1 MPPRLWPGAGRVGD
15 WRVSVTEDRV
25 AAAIGDIHR
34 AGFGETS
41 WLEAL
46 RSLADVTGSMGAQL
60 VGFGTHAAIPFN
72 WIHGL
77 PPEAAEEFAASGGG
91 DPSVNSR
98 VRIGM
103 SAAELEVLDET
114 AFTSAEDARRFPE
127 YGRWLERYDLA
138 AGCLSPLLRRDGL
151 LIGAALMR
159 NSVQG
164 NVTSEQKRA
173 FAVLGRHLQ
182 SAVRTRM
189 AVGEHGWQVASGVLD
204 ALSLV
209 AFICAPDGRILA
221 RTTSGDDFL
230 ATDDRLGARQGVLA
244 PVRERDAIAL
254 RAAIAVA
261 CAPRLA
267 VSGETR
273 SVVLRTREGDA
284 PLLVE
289 VATAPAIYA
298 LGHGMAALVIVRTV
312 DGDRARRSERLR
324 DLFSLT
330 RAEAE
335 VASRLAEG
343 LGPQAIAETFGVAIG
358 TVRTHIRVIYEKC
371 EVRGQVE
378 LVALL
383 SRL

>member
-1 MPPRLWPGAGRVGD
+1 M
-15 WRVSVTEDRV
+15 SVTEDRV

-60 VGFGTHAAIPFN
+60 VGFGADAAIPFN

-77 PPEAAEEFAASGGG
+77 PPEAADEFAASGGAN
-91 DPSVNSR
+91 PEVNSR

-103 SAAELEVLDET
+103 SAPELTVLDEA
-114 AFTSAEDARRFPE
+114 AFTSAEDATRFRE

-159 NSVQG
+159 NSAQG

-173 FAVLGRHLQ
+173 FAVLSLHLQ

-189 AVGEHGWQVASGVLD
+189 AVGEHGWQLASGVLD

-221 RTTSGDDFL
+221 RTTSGDAFL
-230 ATDDRLGARQGVLA
+230 ATDDRLVARRGVLA
-244 PVRERDAIAL
+244 PVRDRDAVAF
-254 RAAIAVA
+254 RAAIGAA
-261 CAPRLA
+261 SAMRIPQPA
-267 VSGETR
+267 DAR
-273 SVVLRTREGDA
+273 SVVVRTREGDA

-298 LGHGMAALVIVRTV
+298 LGHGMAALVIVRSF
-312 DGDRARRSERLR
+312 DGGRARRTERLR
-324 DLFSLT
+324 DLFGLT

-358 TVRTHIRVIYEKC
+358 TVRTHIRVIYDKC

>member
-1 MPPRLWPGAGRVGD
+1 M
-15 WRVSVTEDRV
+15 SVTEDRV

-91 DPSVNSR
+91 DPGVNSR

-114 AFTSAEDARRFPE
+114 AFTSAEDALRFPE

-164 NVTSEQKRA
+164 NVRSDQKRA
-173 FAVLGRHLQ
+173 FAVLARHLQ

-221 RTTSGDDFL
+221 RTTSGDCFL
-230 ATDDRLGARQGVLA
+230 ATDDRLGARHGVLA

-261 CAPRLA
+261 CAPQLA
-267 VSGETR
+267 VTGGTR

-289 VATAPAIYA
+289 VATAPEIYA
-298 LGHGMAALVIVRTV
+298 LGHEMAALVIVRTV
-312 DGDRARRSERLR
+312 EGDRARRTERLR

-335 VASRLAEG
+335 VASRMAEG

-358 TVRTHIRVIYEKC
+358 TVRTHIRVIYDKC